1 MNDSIDLVLFDVG
14 GVLCE
19 LGNDPVPREWIP
31 GERRFS
37 LDDWFYS
44 ELALAFEKG
53 LIEAETLAAAFRKD
67 LGIKQDVS
75 EILEYFDAWLIG
87 PWPGAID
94 MLQAIPDRY
103 RLAILSNTNALHWP
117 KISEGFG
124 FQAHMERIF
133 SSHLLGLAK
142 PEPEIFR
149 FVAKEL
155 TVPAGRI
162 LFLDDNADNVRAA
175 KLEGMQSER
184 VNGIRETRQALVDLG
199 VLSE

>member
-1 MNDSIDLVLFDVG
+1 MNDAIDVVLFDVG
-14 GVLCE
+14 GVLCQ
-19 LGNDPVPREWIP
+19 LGDDPVPRGWIP

-53 LIEAETLAAAFRKD
+53 LITAESLAAAFRED
-67 LGIKQDVS
+67 LGIEQGVS

-87 PWPGAID
+87 PFPGT
-94 MLQAIPDRY
+94 LELLRAIPDRY

-124 FQAHMERIF
+124 FQTHMERIF

-142 PEPEIFR
+142 PDPEIFR
-149 FVAKEL
+149 VVANEL
-155 TVPAGRI
+155 AVSAGRV

-175 KLEGMQSER
+175 SRVGMQSER
-184 VNGIRETRQALVDLG
+184 VSGIGETRQALVDLG
-199 VLSE
+199 VLND